1 VVSKRL
7 GHTKISTTLNIYTHL
22 FEHADDQA
30 AEALNVSLGG
40 GKWVCRGNPVAMS
53 SAPPRATGRRR

>member
-7 GHTKISTTLNIYTHL
+7 AHTKISTTLKIYTHL

-30 AEALNVSLGG
+30 AEALNVSLRG
-40 GKWVCRGNPVAMS
+40 GK
-53 SAPPRATGRRR
+53 